1 VRQRDGKR
9 IDIAIANGLIE
20 KIGTN
25 FERDPHAAHEDGK
38 GALVL
43 PGFVEGHTHL
53 DKTNWSMPWVRNDV
67 GPTLVERIE
76 NERTWRAATQH
87 DAAKQSL
94 ALARAFLALGT
105 TRLRTHVDID
115 TDAGLRHLHGVI
127 ETREALKDVMEIQI
141 VAFPQSGVLRR
152 PGTRELLNEA
162 LRDGA
167 DVLGALDP
175 SLIDRD
181 PVASLDFTFATADRH
196 QKPIDI
202 HLHEPGEI
210 GAFTFGLLLDRVQAL
225 GLQGRVVVSHAF
237 CLGMLAARER
247 DALLSRIAKLGV
259 SVLTTAPSSVQVPP
273 WHACRDAGVTLFAGN
288 DGIRDMWTPYG
299 TPDML
304 ARAMHLGMRY
314 DLRRDDDLEL
324 AFDCVSTQGAK
335 ACGFENYGLH
345 EGARGDLVLV
355 SAETTAQAL
364 VEQPERKLVVAR
376 GNVVAR
382 ND

>member
-9 IDIAIANGLIE
+9 VDIAIANGLIE
-20 KIGTN
+20 KIGPN
-25 FERDPHAAHEDGK
+25 LERDPHAAYEDGE

-53 DKTNWSMPWVRNDV
+53 DKTNWGMPWVRNDV

-94 ALARAFLALGT
+94 ALAREFLALGT

-152 PGTRELLNEA
+152 PGTRELLSEA
-162 LRDGA
+162 LQDGA

-175 SLIDRD
+175 SLIDQD
-181 PVASLDFTFATADRH
+181 PVASLDFTFATTDRH

-202 HLHEPGEI
+202 E
-210 GAFTFGLLLDRVQAL
+210 A
-225 GLQGRVVVSHAF
+225 
-237 CLGMLAARER
+237 
-247 DALLSRIAKLGV
+247 
-259 SVLTTAPSSVQVPP
+259 
-273 WHACRDAGVTLFAGN
+273 
-288 DGIRDMWTPYG
+288 
-299 TPDML
+299 
-304 ARAMHLGMRY
+304 
-314 DLRRDDDLEL
+314 
-324 AFDCVSTQGAK
+324 
-335 ACGFENYGLH
+335 
-345 EGARGDLVLV
+345 
-355 SAETTAQAL
+355 
-364 VEQPERKLVVAR
+364 
-376 GNVVAR
+376 
-382 ND
+382 

>member
-1 VRQRDGKR
+1 MD
-9 IDIAIANGLIE
+9 
-20 KIGTN
+20 
-25 FERDPHAAHEDGK
+25 
-38 GALVL
+38 
-43 PGFVEGHTHL
+43 
-53 DKTNWSMPWVRNDV
+53 
-67 GPTLVERIE
+67 RIE
-76 NERTWRAATQH
+76 NERTSRVATQH

-152 PGTRELLNEA
+152 PGTSELLDEA
-162 LRDGA
+162 LQDGA

-175 SLIDRD
+175 SLIDQD
-181 PVASLDFTFATADRH
+181 PVASLDITFATADRH

-247 DALLSRIAKLGV
+247 DALLSRTAKLGV
-259 SVLTTAPSSVQVPP
+259 SVLTTAPSSVEVPP

-288 DGIRDMWTPYG
+288 DGIRDMWSPYG

-304 ARAMHLGMRY
+304 ERAMHLGMRY

-355 SAETTAQAL
+355 TAETTAQAV
-364 VEQPERKLVVAR
+364 VERPKRKLVVAR
-376 GNVVAR
+376 GKVVAR
-382 ND
+382 DD